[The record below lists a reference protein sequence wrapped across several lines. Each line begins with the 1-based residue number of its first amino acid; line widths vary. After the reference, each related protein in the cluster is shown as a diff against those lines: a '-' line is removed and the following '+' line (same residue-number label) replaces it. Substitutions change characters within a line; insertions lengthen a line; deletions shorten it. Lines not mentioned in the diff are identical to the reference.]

1 MYKVTVVTDGKE
13 YPLLNQVLRLEN
25 PTLKEYAG
33 NSPGYLKFK
42 ITPKH
47 PYYDKI
53 LPLSSELFVYE
64 DGMEIFRGRSMTTEE
79 EFNRTHQITCESDLA
94 YLCDSIIR
102 PFEFQGSIA
111 EFMTQVLKVHNE
123 QVEARK
129 QYLLGR
135 VNVVD
140 SNNYI
145 NRSNSDYSCSLD
157 CLRDKLVKTHG
168 GYLRTRC
175 ESGKRYLD
183 YLTDGG
189 GTNDQVIRYGVNL
202 ADYSKTQDATE
213 LFTALI
219 PTGADLEDTSSGEE
233 STTKTVDITSVNG
246 GKDFIYDEDAVQRY
260 GWIFRQH
267 KWEDVTLPENL
278 IKKARA
284 YLEQSIYL
292 SDVLKLTAVDLAN
305 VDVDIKRLQTGY
317 WTKVISRP
325 HGVDVMYILEEHTR
339 NLQEPGKDTVSLG
352 GTIATLS
359 GSMAK
364 SQKELSA
371 KVEQVGQAATKGID
385 QKINNATQLI
395 SGGLGGYVVIGR
407 SENGQPEEI
416 LILDAPTKANAKNV
430 IRLNKNGIGFSTSG
444 YNGVYRNAWTIDG
457 NLIADFI
464 TSGTMYADRIK
475 GGTLTLGG
483 KDDANGI
490 MNVLDSTGETVC
502 LLDNQSLKVFGNMVT
517 TDFNIAYD
525 AIDRWTAIR
534 VMDNKKDYS
543 VQITE
548 ISMYAFEGLGED
560 LNGNYSE
567 QDPTEFYISENGET
581 AAHVNSDEIYTKGDG
596 TFGGDLNVT
605 GKKHRTVQTPDYGN
619 ISLSAYEMA
628 SPMFGD
634 IGSGQIG
641 DDGLCY
647 IWIDPVFVQTI
658 FGEYQVFVQGYSD
671 APFYVTERASDYFVV
686 KGPAEG
692 LFGWEIKAKQAGLE
706 QERMDAFHRR
716 EKKEKETYGKDGARY
731 YQEYME
737 GLTK

>member
-102 PFEFQGSIA
+102 PFEFQGSIV

-267 KWEDVTLPENL
+267 TWEDVTLPENL

>member
-64 DGMEIFRGRSMTTEE
+64 DGVEIFRGRSTTTEE
-79 EFNRTHQITCESDLA
+79 EFNRTHQITCESDIA

-102 PFEFQGSIA
+102 PFEFQGSIV

-219 PTGADLEDTSSGEE
+219 PTGADLEDTSSSGE

-305 VDVDIKRLQTGY
+305 VDVDIKCLKTGY

-325 HGVDVMYILEEHTR
+325 HGVDVMYILEDRTR

-359 GSMAK
+359 GSVAK

-686 KGPAEG
+686 KGPAGG

>member
-102 PFEFQGSIA
+102 PFEFQGSIV

-444 YNGVYRNAWTIDG
+444 YNGVYRNAWTIGG

-671 APFYVTERASDYFVV
+671 APFYVMERASDYFVV
-686 KGPAEG
+686 KGPAGG

>member
-102 PFEFQGSIA
+102 PFEFQGSIV

-157 CLRDKLVKTHG
+157 CLRDKLVKNHG

-175 ESGKRYLD
+175 EAGKRYLD

-219 PTGADLEDTSSGEE
+219 PTGADLEDTSSSGEN
-233 STTKTVDITSVNG
+233 TPKTVDITSVNG

-305 VDVDIKRLQTGY
+305 VNVDIKRLKTGY

-325 HGVDVMYILEEHTR
+325 HGVDVMYILEERTR

-359 GSMAK
+359 GIMAK

-686 KGPAEG
+686 KGPAGG

>member
-64 DGMEIFRGRSMTTEE
+64 DGVEIFRGRSTTTEE
-79 EFNRTHQITCESDLA
+79 EFNRTHQITCESDIA

-102 PFEFQGSIA
+102 PFEFQGSIV

-219 PTGADLEDTSSGEE
+219 PTGADLEDTSSSGE

-305 VDVDIKRLQTGY
+305 VDVDIKRLKTGY

-325 HGVDVMYILEEHTR
+325 HGVDVMYILEKRTR

-658 FGEYQVFVQGYSD
+658 FGEYQAFVQGYSD
-671 APFYVTERASDYFVV
+671 APFYVAERASDYFVV
-686 KGPAEG
+686 KGPAGG

-737 GLTK
+737 GLAK

>member
-102 PFEFQGSIA
+102 PFEFQGSIV

-175 ESGKRYLD
+175 EAGKRYLD

-219 PTGADLEDTSSGEE
+219 PTGADLEDTSSSGE
-233 STTKTVDITSVNG
+233 STPKTVDITSVNG

-305 VDVDIKRLQTGY
+305 VDVDIKRLKTGY

-325 HGVDVMYILEEHTR
+325 HGVDVMYILEERTR

-359 GSMAK
+359 GNMAK

-416 LILDAPTKANAKNV
+416 LILDAPTKANDKNV

-686 KGPAEG
+686 KGPAGG

>member
-64 DGMEIFRGRSMTTEE
+64 DGVEIFRGRSTTTEE
-79 EFNRTHQITCESDLA
+79 EFNRTHQITCESDIA

-102 PFEFQGSIA
+102 PFEFQGSIV

-219 PTGADLEDTSSGEE
+219 PTGADLEDTSSSGE

-305 VDVDIKRLQTGY
+305 VDVDIKRLKTGY

-325 HGVDVMYILEEHTR
+325 HGVDVMYILEKRTR

-671 APFYVTERASDYFVV
+671 APFYVAERASDYFVV
-686 KGPAEG
+686 KGPAGG

-716 EKKEKETYGKDGARY
+716 EKKEKETDGKDGARY

-737 GLTK
+737 GLAK

>member
-64 DGMEIFRGRSMTTEE
+64 DGMEVFRGRSMTTEE

-102 PFEFQGSIA
+102 SFEFQGSIV

-175 ESGKRYLD
+175 EAGKRYLD

-219 PTGADLEDTSSGEE
+219 PTGADLEDTSSSGE

-305 VDVDIKRLQTGY
+305 VNVDIKRLKTGY

-325 HGVDVMYILEEHTR
+325 HGVDVMYILEERTR

-686 KGPAEG
+686 KGPAGG

>member
-1 MYKVTVVTDGKE
+1 MYKVTVITDGKE

-64 DGMEIFRGRSMTTEE
+64 DGAEIFRGRSTTTEE

-102 PFEFQGSIA
+102 PFEFQGSIV
-111 EFMTQVLKVHNE
+111 EFMTQVLKVHNG
-123 QVEARK
+123 QVETRK

-140 SNNYI
+140 NNNYI

-168 GYLRTRC
+168 GYLRTRY
-175 ESGKRYLD
+175 EGGKRYLD

-219 PTGADLEDTSSGEE
+219 PTGADLEDASSDGE
-233 STTKTVDITSVNG
+233 STSKTVDITSVNG

-260 GWIFRQH
+260 GWIFRQQ

-305 VDVDIKRLQTGY
+305 VDVDIKRLKTGY

-325 HGVDVMYILEEHTR
+325 HGVDVLYVLEERTR
-339 NLQEPGKDTVSLG
+339 NLQEPGKDTISLG
-352 GTIATLS
+352 GTVATLS

-364 SQKELSA
+364 SQKDLSA
-371 KVEQVGQAATKGID
+371 KVEQIGQAATKGID

-395 SGGLGGYVVIGR
+395 SGGLGVYVVIGR

-430 IRLNKNGIGFSTSG
+430 IRFNKNGIGFSASG
-444 YNGVYRNAWTIDG
+444 YSGVYRNAWTIDG

-483 KDDANGI
+483 KNDANGI
-490 MNVLDSTGETVC
+490 MNVLDADGDVVC
-502 LLDNQSLKVFGNMVT
+502 RLDNQSLKVFGNRVT
-517 TDFNIAYD
+517 AEFNIAYD
-525 AIDRWTAIR
+525 ADNRWSAIR
-534 VMDNKKDYS
+534 VMNDSESAS
-543 VQITE
+543 VQISDDT
-548 ISMYAFEGLGED
+548 IYVFEGAGENLD
-560 LNGNYSE
+560 GNYCE
-567 QDPTEFYISENGET
+567 VYLGGINICENGEEF
-581 AAHVNSDEIYTKGDG
+581 AHLNSDEMYVAGDA
-596 TFGGDLNVT
+596 TVGGDLNVT
-605 GKKHRTVQTPDYGN
+605 GKKHRIVQTPSYG
-619 ISLSAYEMA
+619 SVCLSAYEMA

-634 IGSGQIG
+634 VGSGRIGEDGHCYVWLDPMSKQAISGDYQIF
-641 DDGLCY
+641 L
-647 IWIDPVFVQTI
+647 
-658 FGEYQVFVQGYSD
+658 QGYAD
-671 APFYVTERASDYFVV
+671 ASFYVSERTAEYFVIQ
-686 KGPAEG
+686 GPPGTA
-692 LFGWEIKAKQAGLE
+692 FDWEIKAKQAGYE
-706 QERMDAFHRR
+706 QERLDRWSR
-716 EKKEKETYGKDGARY
+716 KEKRQEETLGASGAEY
-731 YQEYME
+731 YQKYME
-737 GLTK
+737 GLIR

>member
-64 DGMEIFRGRSMTTEE
+64 NGVEIFRGRSTTTEE
-79 EFNRTHQITCESDLA
+79 EFNRTHQITCESDIA

-102 PFEFQGSIA
+102 PFEFQGSIV

-219 PTGADLEDTSSGEE
+219 PTGADLEDTSSSGE

-305 VDVDIKRLQTGY
+305 VDVDIKRLKTGY

-325 HGVDVMYILEEHTR
+325 HGVDVMYILEERTR

-359 GSMAK
+359 GSVAK

-605 GKKHRTVQTPDYGN
+605 GKKHRTVQTPDYGY

-686 KGPAEG
+686 KGPAGG

>member
-102 PFEFQGSIA
+102 PFEFQGSIV

-145 NRSNSDYSCSLD
+145 NRSSSDYACSLD

-219 PTGADLEDTSSGEE
+219 PTGADLEDTSSSGE

-305 VDVDIKRLQTGY
+305 VDVDIKCLKTGY

-325 HGVDVMYILEEHTR
+325 HGVDVMYILEDRTR

-359 GSMAK
+359 GSVAK

-371 KVEQVGQAATKGID
+371 KVEQLGQAATKGID

-490 MNVLDSTGETVC
+490 MNVLNSTGETVC

-534 VMDNKKDYS
+534 VMDNQKDYS

-548 ISMYAFEGLGED
+548 GSMYAFEGLGED

-567 QDPTEFYISENGET
+567 QDLTGFYISENGET

-596 TFGGDLNVT
+596 TFEGDLNVA
-605 GKKHRTVQTPDYGN
+605 GNKHRTVQTPDYGN

-686 KGPAEG
+686 KGPAGG

>member
-102 PFEFQGSIA
+102 PFEFRGSIV

-135 VNVVD
+135 INVVD

-219 PTGADLEDTSSGEE
+219 PTGADLEDTSSSGE

>member
-64 DGMEIFRGRSMTTEE
+64 DGMEVFRGRSMTTEE

-102 PFEFQGSIA
+102 PFEFQGSIV

-129 QYLLGR
+129 QNLLGR

-175 ESGKRYLD
+175 EAGKRYLD

-219 PTGADLEDTSSGEE
+219 PTGADLEDTSSSGE

-305 VDVDIKRLQTGY
+305 VNVDIKRLKTGY

-325 HGVDVMYILEEHTR
+325 HGVDVMYILEERTR

-686 KGPAEG
+686 KGPAGG

>member
-1 MYKVTVVTDGKE
+1 MYKVTVVTEGKE

-102 PFEFQGSIA
+102 PFEFQGSIV

-145 NRSNSDYSCSLD
+145 NRSNSDYACSLD

-219 PTGADLEDTSSGEE
+219 PTGADLEDTSSSGE

-305 VDVDIKRLQTGY
+305 VDVDIKRLKTGY

-325 HGVDVMYILEEHTR
+325 HGVDVMYILEERTR

-359 GSMAK
+359 GSVAK

-605 GKKHRTVQTPDYGN
+605 GKKHRTVKTPDYGN

-686 KGPAEG
+686 KGPAGG

>member
-102 PFEFQGSIA
+102 PFEFQGSIV

-737 GLTK
+737 GLAK

>member
-102 PFEFQGSIA
+102 PFEFQGSIV
-111 EFMTQVLKVHNE
+111 EFMTQALKVHNE

-175 ESGKRYLD
+175 EAGKRYLD

-219 PTGADLEDTSSGEE
+219 PTGADLEDTSSSGE

-305 VDVDIKRLQTGY
+305 VNVDIKRLKTGY

-325 HGVDVMYILEEHTR
+325 HGVDVMYILEERTR

-686 KGPAEG
+686 KGPAGG

>member
-1 MYKVTVVTDGKE
+1 M
-13 YPLLNQVLRLEN
+13 
-25 PTLKEYAG
+25 
-33 NSPGYLKFK
+33 
-42 ITPKH
+42 
-47 PYYDKI
+47 
-53 LPLSSELFVYE
+53 
-64 DGMEIFRGRSMTTEE
+64 
-79 EFNRTHQITCESDLA
+79 
-94 YLCDSIIR
+94 
-102 PFEFQGSIA
+102 
-111 EFMTQVLKVHNE
+111 
-123 QVEARK
+123 
-129 QYLLGR
+129 
-135 VNVVD
+135 
-140 SNNYI
+140 
-145 NRSNSDYSCSLD
+145 
-157 CLRDKLVKTHG
+157 
-168 GYLRTRC
+168 
-175 ESGKRYLD
+175 
-183 YLTDGG
+183 
-189 GTNDQVIRYGVNL
+189 
-202 ADYSKTQDATE
+202 
-213 LFTALI
+213 
-219 PTGADLEDTSSGEE
+219 
-233 STTKTVDITSVNG
+233 
-246 GKDFIYDEDAVQRY
+246 
-260 GWIFRQH
+260 
-267 KWEDVTLPENL
+267 
-278 IKKARA
+278 
-284 YLEQSIYL
+284 

-305 VDVDIKRLQTGY
+305 VDVDIKRLKTGY

-325 HGVDVMYILEEHTR
+325 HGVDVMYILEERTR

-359 GSMAK
+359 GSVAK

-686 KGPAEG
+686 KGPAGG

>member
-102 PFEFQGSIA
+102 PFEFQGSIV

-292 SDVLKLTAVDLAN
+292 SDALKLTAVDLAN
-305 VDVDIKRLQTGY
+305 VDVDIKRLKTGY

-325 HGVDVMYILEEHTR
+325 HGVDVMYILEERTR

-352 GTIATLS
+352 GTVATLS

-385 QKINNATQLI
+385 QKISNATQLI

-416 LILDAPTKANAKNV
+416 LILDAPTKADAKNV

-475 GGTLTLGG
+475 GGTLMLGG
-483 KDDANGI
+483 KNDAAGV
-490 MNVLDSTGETVC
+490 MKALDSSGVVVC
-502 LLDNQSLKVFGNMVT
+502 QLDSQSLRVFGNKT
-517 TDFNIAYD
+517 TTEFNIAYGD
-525 AIDRWTAIR
+525 DRWTNIR
-534 VMDNKKDYS
+534 IMEDNQGSSTHLTSDS
-543 VQITE
+543 VYVFDGT
-548 ISMYAFEGLGED
+548 GENLD
-560 LNGNYSE
+560 GNYAALSSFSFE
-567 QDPTEFYISENGET
+567 VNENGGTT
-581 AAHVNSDEIYTKGDG
+581 AGLNPDEMYVAGDA
-596 TFGGDLNVT
+596 TVGGDLNVT
-605 GKKHRTVQTPDYGN
+605 GKKHRIVQTSNYGKLC
-619 ISLSAYEMA
+619 LSAYETA

-634 IGSGQIG
+634 VGSGQIG
-641 DDGLCY
+641 EDGQSYVWL
-647 IWIDPVFVQTI
+647 DPMLTQVI
-658 FGEYQVFVQGYSD
+658 SGEYQVFLQGYADALFYVSERSAERFVVQGPPGAGFD
-671 APFYVTERASDYFVV
+671 
-686 KGPAEG
+686 
-692 LFGWEIKAKQAGLE
+692 WEVKAKQAGHE
-706 QERMDAFHRR
+706 QERLDRWNR
-716 EKKEKETYGKDGARY
+716 KEKRQKETLGISGTEY
-731 YQEYME
+731 YQKYME
-737 GLTK
+737 GLIK

>member
-64 DGMEIFRGRSMTTEE
+64 DGVEIFRGRSTTTEE
-79 EFNRTHQITCESDLA
+79 EFNRTHQITCESDIA

-102 PFEFQGSIA
+102 PFEFQGSIV

-219 PTGADLEDTSSGEE
+219 PTGADLEDTSSSGE

-305 VDVDIKRLQTGY
+305 VDVDIKRLKTGY

-325 HGVDVMYILEEHTR
+325 HGVDVMYILEERTR

-359 GSMAK
+359 GSVAK

-686 KGPAEG
+686 KGPAGG

>member
-64 DGMEIFRGRSMTTEE
+64 DGMEIFRGRSMTAEE

-102 PFEFQGSIA
+102 PFEFHGSIV

-175 ESGKRYLD
+175 EAGKRYLD

-219 PTGADLEDTSSGEE
+219 PTGADLEDTSSSGEN
-233 STTKTVDITSVNG
+233 TPKTVDITSVNG

-305 VDVDIKRLQTGY
+305 VDVDIKRLKTGY

-325 HGVDVMYILEEHTR
+325 HGVDVMYILEERTR

-371 KVEQVGQAATKGID
+371 KVEQVGKAATKGID

-548 ISMYAFEGLGED
+548 TSMYAFEGLGED

-671 APFYVTERASDYFVV
+671 APFYVAERASDYFVV
-686 KGPAEG
+686 KGPAGG

-737 GLTK
+737 GLAK

>member
-102 PFEFQGSIA
+102 PFEFQGSIV

>member
-64 DGMEIFRGRSMTTEE
+64 DGVEIFRGRSTTTEE
-79 EFNRTHQITCESDLA
+79 EFNRTHQITCESDIA

-102 PFEFQGSIA
+102 PFEFQGSIV

-219 PTGADLEDTSSGEE
+219 PTGADLEDTSSSGE

-305 VDVDIKRLQTGY
+305 VDVDIKRLKTGY

-325 HGVDVMYILEEHTR
+325 HGVDVMYILEKRTR

-671 APFYVTERASDYFVV
+671 APFYVAERASDYFVV
-686 KGPAEG
+686 KGPAGG

-737 GLTK
+737 GLAK

>member
-64 DGMEIFRGRSMTTEE
+64 DGVEIFRGRSTTTEE
-79 EFNRTHQITCESDLA
+79 EFNRTHQITCESDIA

-102 PFEFQGSIA
+102 PFEFQGSIV

-219 PTGADLEDTSSGEE
+219 PTGADLEDTSSSGE

-305 VDVDIKRLQTGY
+305 VDVDIKRLKTGY

-325 HGVDVMYILEEHTR
+325 HGVDVMYILEKRTR

-596 TFGGDLNVT
+596 TFEGDLNVT

-671 APFYVTERASDYFVV
+671 APFYVAERASDYFVV
-686 KGPAEG
+686 KGPAGG

-737 GLTK
+737 GLAK

>member
-64 DGMEIFRGRSMTTEE
+64 DGVEIFRGRSTTTEE
-79 EFNRTHQITCESDLA
+79 EFNRTHQITCESDIA

-102 PFEFQGSIA
+102 PFEFQGSIV

-219 PTGADLEDTSSGEE
+219 PTGADLEDTSSSGE

-305 VDVDIKRLQTGY
+305 VDVDIKRLKTGY

-325 HGVDVMYILEEHTR
+325 HGVDVMYILEERTR

>member
-64 DGMEIFRGRSMTTEE
+64 DGVEIFRGRSTTTEE
-79 EFNRTHQITCESDLA
+79 EFNRTHQITCESDIA

-102 PFEFQGSIA
+102 PFEFQGSIV

-219 PTGADLEDTSSGEE
+219 PTGADLEDTSSSGE

-305 VDVDIKRLQTGY
+305 VDVDIKRLKTGY

-325 HGVDVMYILEEHTR
+325 HGVDVMYILEKRTR

-671 APFYVTERASDYFVV
+671 APFYVAERASDY
-686 KGPAEG
+686 
-692 LFGWEIKAKQAGLE
+692 LSLI
-706 QERMDAFHRR
+706 HI
-716 EKKEKETYGKDGARY
+716 
-731 YQEYME
+731 
-737 GLTK
+737 

>member
-64 DGMEIFRGRSMTTEE
+64 DGMEVFRGRSMTTEE

-102 PFEFQGSIA
+102 PFEFQGSIV

-175 ESGKRYLD
+175 EAGKRYLD

-219 PTGADLEDTSSGEE
+219 PTGADLEDTSSSGE

-305 VDVDIKRLQTGY
+305 VNVDIKRLKTGY

-325 HGVDVMYILEEHTR
+325 HGVDVMYILEERTR

-596 TFGGDLNVT
+596 TFGGDLYVT

-686 KGPAEG
+686 KGPAGG

>member
-102 PFEFQGSIA
+102 PFEFQGSIV

-175 ESGKRYLD
+175 EAGKRYLD

-219 PTGADLEDTSSGEE
+219 PTGADLEDTSSSGE

-305 VDVDIKRLQTGY
+305 VNVDIKRLKTGY

-325 HGVDVMYILEEHTR
+325 HGVDVMYILEERTR

-596 TFGGDLNVT
+596 TFGGDKL
-605 GKKHRTVQTPDYGN
+605 
-619 ISLSAYEMA
+619 
-628 SPMFGD
+628 
-634 IGSGQIG
+634 
-641 DDGLCY
+641 
-647 IWIDPVFVQTI
+647 
-658 FGEYQVFVQGYSD
+658 
-671 APFYVTERASDYFVV
+671 
-686 KGPAEG
+686 
-692 LFGWEIKAKQAGLE
+692 
-706 QERMDAFHRR
+706 
-716 EKKEKETYGKDGARY
+716 
-731 YQEYME
+731 
-737 GLTK
+737 

>member
-64 DGMEIFRGRSMTTEE
+64 DGVEIFRGRSTTTEE
-79 EFNRTHQITCESDLA
+79 EFNRTHQITCESDIA

-102 PFEFQGSIA
+102 PFEFQGSIV

-219 PTGADLEDTSSGEE
+219 PTGADLEDTSSSGE

-305 VDVDIKRLQTGY
+305 VDVDIKRLKTGY

-325 HGVDVMYILEEHTR
+325 HGVDVMYILEKRTR

-671 APFYVTERASDYFVV
+671 APFYVAERASDYFVV
-686 KGPAEG
+686 KGPAGG

-716 EKKEKETYGKDGARY
+716 EKKEKEAYGKDGARY

-737 GLTK
+737 GLVK